1 MKSMQSGMVSVEP
14 SKKEFTLM
22 AFWWFRF
29 FWQRSISPP
38 VRQAD
43 SFNTMMPSHFSPS
56 ELRRPFC
63 FFEVQGSRLTRRP
76 FRLHQS
82 LTSVSVLMKS
92 LKKFQGFSRSAKVNS
107 CKFVCD
113 DRKFPAHLLSFSVI
127 MEVQSSWGNG
137 SRKMKGLYRGS
148 FNPKS
153 HFIGCKKKSWF
164 SSFQIRCLVEDK
176 IVHILKICVS
186 DNKL

>member
-1 MKSMQSGMVSVEP
+1 MLCQQFGALKKRQLVQVAFEKSMQSGMVSVES

-29 FWQRSISPP
+29 FLQRSISPP

-63 FFEVQGSRLTRRP
+63 FFEVQGSWLTRRP

-113 DRKFPAHLLSFSVI
+113 ARKFPAHLLSFSVI

-148 FNPKS
+148 FK
-153 HFIGCKKKSWF
+153 FAV
-164 SSFQIRCLVEDK
+164 SF
-176 IVHILKICVS
+176 HWM
-186 DNKL
+186 